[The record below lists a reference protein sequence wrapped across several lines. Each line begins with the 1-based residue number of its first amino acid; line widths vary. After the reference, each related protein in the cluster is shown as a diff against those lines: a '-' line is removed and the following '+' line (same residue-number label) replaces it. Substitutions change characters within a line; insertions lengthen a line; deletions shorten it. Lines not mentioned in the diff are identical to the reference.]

1 MADAVGARHPRRDI
15 SLRDRIATEKELAAV
30 ELGKRPAAIVGF
42 EFLENFHRHV
52 TVADG
57 NVHFVH
63 ERLDFGPCHEDVIN
77 IL

>member
-1 MADAVGARHPRRDI
+1 MSNDA
-15 SLRDRIATEKELAAV
+15 
-30 ELGKRPAAIVGF
+30 
-42 EFLENFHRHV
+42 

-77 IL
+77 IS